1 MAVAGTTTAPS
12 PIAFAACLLPIM
24 ERQRLLQISSGE
36 ERNAGPSVGSGSRLM
51 LINLN
56 RHKMEPVCF
65 LEPETDKAGF
75 VARGQDSQ
83 RIAIDATE
91 RRGSRITSM
100 NLKPSLAV
108 CGDINDHRA
117 GSFGQMHTVGIEKS
131 VEDQNFVVPNNSA
144 KIKLDPG
151 VLFVVGVLRVIAFA
165 PWIVD

>member
-1 MAVAGTTTAPS
+1 MVIS
-12 PIAFAACLLPIM
+12 AA
-24 ERQRLLQISSGE
+24 ERKS
-36 ERNAGPSVGSGSRLM
+36 
-51 LINLN
+51 
-56 RHKMEPVCF
+56 
-65 LEPETDKAGF
+65 
-75 VARGQDSQ
+75 
-83 RIAIDATE
+83 
-91 RRGSRITSM
+91 SRITRM

-131 VEDQNFVVPNNSA
+131 VEDQNFVIPNNPA